1 MLCPTLESVPS
12 ESNTKPDNPDLTLR
26 KITNS
31 TMDSLSNQPN
41 LEGENCICDSRK
53 ASIST
58 FDSISCQIEP
68 LNENSMHLRGVS
80 DSMLDSVSE
89 NLSMETRD
97 DSISTM
103 NSLHQSKD
111 EAENLYC
118 NLSKVSNT
126 TRDSFLGQ
134 HRVESEKSQSNLSIV
149 SNTVTNSLLGQTRTT
164 LKVPR
169 L

>member
-1 MLCPTLESVPS
+1 
-12 ESNTKPDNPDLTLR
+12 
-26 KITNS
+26 
-31 TMDSLSNQPN
+31 
-41 LEGENCICDSRK
+41 
-53 ASIST
+53 
-58 FDSISCQIEP
+58 
-68 LNENSMHLRGVS
+68 MHLRGVS
-80 DSMLDSVSE
+80 NSTLDSVSE

-103 NSLHQSKD
+103 NSLHRSKD

-126 TRDSFLGQ
+126 KRHLVLCQ
-134 HRVESEKSQSNLSIV
+134 HGVEDENSQSNLSIV